1 MTPLAARRRAPRLV
15 VKVVGFSFAVTAC
28 VLGAVFVML
37 TWQTRERL
45 TRAVADSLEQSQRR
59 FADLQARQR
68 REHVLQAIALSE
80 NPTLKAALDTYN
92 SERSAGT
99 AAERLTPTIAS
110 ELDKLQQ
117 LLGIDI
123 DALSVL
129 DVKGVILASAGP
141 MRSDW
146 PAGEQL
152 HEPID
157 SSGEPSEEVIRRGST
172 VFLATGVPM
181 LLGDDVIGALVLAE
195 PLDDEYAQELA
206 GEGSTEIAILID
218 GRVVASS
225 LSLTLRDEIARVELP
240 ESGPTTIGSEEF
252 VVQRLSAVDTASVY
266 ALGSV
271 TASAQAATSEAGWV
285 LGLSG
290 LGSLLLAAA
299 GSWWLARR
307 LARPVGELTSS
318 LARMAAARDLTEA
331 LPRSGVSREFDELAD
346 SFDVLRMALSK
357 AEAESEETYL
367 GVIGTLANA
376 LDARDPY
383 TAGHSIRVSRLSVAI
398 AREMGLAD
406 ADVETLRLGALLH
419 DVGKI
424 GVSDAI
430 LRKPGKLTDEEFE
443 QIKLHPTLGARILQP
458 LRMFDAQIAIVE
470 LHHERPDGR
479 GYPHGLVGEAIPP
492 AARIVHVA
500 DAFDAMTSARA
511 YRPGRPAEAALEELQ
526 RHVDTDFDAAVVSG
540 ILALSANE
548 LANLM
553 LDQPPEM
560 DGESKSPLATIVP
573 FRMRSAARTPVAM
586 PAIQEA
592 GRRATD
598 RYAAS

>member
-1 MTPLAARRRAPRLV
+1 
-15 VKVVGFSFAVTAC
+15 VKVVGFSFTVTAC
-28 VLGAVFVML
+28 VLGAVFVVL

-45 TRAVADSLEQSQRR
+45 TRAVAGGLEQSQRR
-59 FADLQARQR
+59 FADLQARRQ
-68 REHVLQAIALSE
+68 REHVLQAIALAE

-92 SERSAGT
+92 AERSAGT
-99 AAERLTPTIAS
+99 PSEALTPTIAS

-117 LLGIDI
+117 LLGVA
-123 DALSVL
+123 ALSVL
-129 DVKGVILASAGP
+129 DVKGTILASAGP
-141 MRSDW
+141 RHGDW
-146 PAGEQL
+146 PAGERL
-152 HEPID
+152 ATRLD
-157 SSGEPSEEVIRRGST
+157 VGGEPVEVVLARGT
-172 VFLATGVPM
+172 GVFLATQVPM
-181 LLGDDVIGALVLAE
+181 MLADDVIGAFVVAE
-195 PLDDEYAQELA
+195 PLDDAYANDLA
-206 GEGSTEIAILID
+206 GEASTDIAILVD
-218 GRVVASS
+218 GHVVATSAPPA
-225 LSLTLRDEIARVELP
+225 TRDALAAASLP
-240 ESGPTTIGSEEF
+240 ESGPVTIGGEEY
-252 VVQRLSAVDTASVY
+252 VVRRLSAVDSASVY

-271 TASAQAATSEAGWV
+271 TTSVEAATSEAGWV
-285 LGLSG
+285 LALSG

-331 LPRSGVSREFDELAD
+331 LPRTGVSRELDELAD
-346 SFDVLRMALSK
+346 TFDTLRTALSK

-398 AREMGLAD
+398 AREMGLEE

-419 DVGKI
+419 DIGKI
-424 GVSDAI
+424 GVSDAV
-430 LRKPGKLTDEEFE
+430 LLKPGKLTDEEFA
-443 QIKLHPTLGARILQP
+443 QIKLHPTLGARILKP

-479 GYPHGLVGEAIPP
+479 GYPHGLVGDAIPV

-511 YRPGRPAEAALEELQ
+511 YRPGRPAEAALEEL
-526 RHVDTDFDAAVVSG
+526 RRWTGTDFDTAVVTAITGLPSDT
-540 ILALSANE
+540 LAA
-548 LANLM
+548 LM
-553 LDQPPEM
+553 LDQPPAAE
-560 DGESKSPLATIVP
+560 GETRTGLASIVP
-573 FRMRSAARTPVAM
+573 FRMRSPKGGPVVV
-586 PAIQEA
+586 PVREG
-592 GRRATD
+592 GRRVED